1 MTEVKKSGS
10 SQQVRPVTADDLA
23 KINRFALTALA
34 AQDVFTF
41 SVNACDTQ
49 VDRDGEQFSKAALDK
64 LAVLFV
70 GKTVIFD
77 HEWSAGN
84 QTARIY
90 DAQVVQD
97 GEIYRLRVDVYMLM
111 DEDTEG
117 VRRAIRGGI
126 LREVSVGCAVSRAL
140 CSVCGKDYGTCG
152 HRKGESYDGVLCT
165 VTLEDPTD
173 AYELSFVAVPAQ
185 RGAGVTKAAGIS
197 LCRSDAE
204 AAGATTP
211 QSAQGADSSPGKGS
225 QGSAPGDGAGEQE
238 RAKQLALA
246 KARVEL
252 MDKITKI

>member
-23 KINRFALTALA
+23 KINRFTLTALTAEE
-34 AQDVFTF
+34 VFTF

-64 LAVLFV
+64 LAALVI

-84 QTARIY
+84 QTARVY

-97 GEIYRLRVDVYMLM
+97 GEIYRLRLDIYMLM
-111 DEDTEG
+111 GEETQS

-126 LREVSVGCAVSRAL
+126 LREVSVGCAVRRAV
-140 CSVCGKDYGTCG
+140 CSVCGEDYGTCG
-152 HRKGESYDGVLCT
+152 HRKGESYGGVLCI
-165 VTLEDPTD
+165 VVLEDPTD

-185 RGAGVTKAAGIS
+185 RNAGVTKAAGAI
-197 LCRSDAE
+197 LFKSDSE
-204 AAGATTP
+204 QKPGGEP
-211 QSAQGADSSPGKGS
+211 PPADP
-225 QGSAPGDGAGEQE
+225 ADDPE
-238 RAKQLALA
+238 RAKQLAQA
-246 KARVEL
+246 KARVKL
-252 MDKITKI
+252 MEQTTNI